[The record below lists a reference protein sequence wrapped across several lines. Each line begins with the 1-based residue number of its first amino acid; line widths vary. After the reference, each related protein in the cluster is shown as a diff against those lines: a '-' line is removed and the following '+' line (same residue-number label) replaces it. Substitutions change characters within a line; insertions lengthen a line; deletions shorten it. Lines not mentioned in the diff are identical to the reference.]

1 MGIFTT
7 NYLTRGFW
15 GDESWTALI
24 SQLPIKEIIRVTG
37 EDFHPPLYY
46 FIVHFWG
53 NLFSFEEVT
62 IRLISVIF
70 HLLTPIIAYYL
81 SKFFLK
87 SNFHRLFFSLLVL
100 LSPILFTYA
109 FEARTY
115 ALLTFLTA
123 FSTLAFWKG
132 REEKGYAWRTLYFIT
147 GSIMVYDHY
156 YAWFILASHGLFLL
170 LFEYKK
176 LRRLILPAIGILLAQ
191 LPWLPTLFSQ
201 VGSVNN
207 SYWIGA
213 INARTHLE
221 FFTRIA
227 GGDTTSVSQILVA
240 RVLGALLIYG
250 FISRL
255 ISGKLSRPYLFLLT
269 WLIVP
274 TLLPTLISIVFFPVF
289 FYRYLIFS
297 SLPIL
302 LLAVDAVS
310 NINRKVAFA
319 FLSSIAL
326 LYTIQDYGI
335 FSKSPYS
342 VREERV
348 KVLEM
353 VEPDSTIYTVL
364 PSFAE
369 VMYYL
374 ADDYDVKVS
383 PEGLIQFSGKSL
395 LDAYVRLGYTEI
407 IEPTGNYWIIKPGPE
422 TIHVEGE
429 R

>member
-1 MGIFTT
+1 MGILTT

-24 SQLPIKEIIRVTG
+24 SELPIKEIIRVTG

-46 FIVHFWG
+46 FIVHAWG
-53 NLFSFEEVT
+53 NLFSFDEVT

-70 HLLTPIIAYYL
+70 HILTPVAAFSL

-87 SNFHRLFFSLLVL
+87 NSLHRLSFSLLVL
-100 LSPILFTYA
+100 ISPILFTYA

-123 FSTLAFWKG
+123 LSTLSFWKG
-132 REEKGYAWRTLYFIT
+132 REEKGYSWRIIYSLT
-147 GSIMVYDHY
+147 GAVMVYDHY
-156 YAWFILASHGLFLL
+156 YAWFILASHGLYLLFFEIKKLKKLL
-170 LFEYKK
+170 LPA
-176 LRRLILPAIGILLAQ
+176 LAILFAQ

-213 INARTHLE
+213 ISNRTHLE
-221 FFTRIA
+221 FFVRVA
-227 GGDTTSVSQILVA
+227 GGDTTSTAQVLVSIL
-240 RVLGALLIYG
+240 LGTLMFFGLIYR
-250 FISRL
+250 I
-255 ISGKLSRPYLFLLT
+255 IKHKLDRPYLFLLI
-269 WLIVP
+269 WLIIP
-274 TLLPTLISIVFFPVF
+274 TLLPTLISIFFFPVF

-302 LLAVDAVS
+302 LLTLDAVS
-310 NINRKVAFA
+310 HINKYMAYTL
-319 FLSSIAL
+319 LSLIV
-326 LYTIQDYGI
+326 YFYITNDYLI
-335 FSKSPYS
+335 FSKSTYS
-342 VREERV
+342 VREERL
-348 KVLEM
+348 KVLDL
-353 VEPDSTIYTVL
+353 VEPGTTLYTVL

-374 ADDYDVKVS
+374 SDDYNVLVS

-407 IEPTGNYWIIKPGPE
+407 VEPSGDYWIIKPGPE
-422 TIHVEGE
+422 TSHFSGE
-429 R
+429 

>member
-1 MGIFTT
+1 MDILTT

-24 SQLPIKEIIRVTG
+24 SQLPISEIIRVTG

-70 HLLTPIIAYYL
+70 HLLTPIFAYYL
-81 SKFFLK
+81 SRFFLK
-87 SNFHRLFFSLLVL
+87 ERFHRLFFSVLVL
-100 LSPILFTYA
+100 VSPILFTYA

-123 FSTLAFWKG
+123 LSTLSLWKA
-132 REEKGYAWRTLYFIT
+132 REEKGYFWRVTYFLT
-147 GSIMVYDHY
+147 GAVMVYDHY
-156 YAWFILASHGLFLL
+156 YSWFILASHGLYLL

-176 LRRLILPAIGILLAQ
+176 LRRLLLPAIGILVAQ
-191 LPWLPTLFSQ
+191 LPWIPTLFSQ

-227 GGDTTSVSQILVA
+227 GGDTTTGAQLIVA
-240 RVLGALLIYG
+240 RIIAALLIYG
-250 FISRL
+250 FIHRL
-255 ISGKLSRPYLFLLT
+255 IKGKLTRPYLFLLT
-269 WLIVP
+269 WLIIP
-274 TLLPTLISIVFFPVF
+274 TLLPTLISIFFFPVF

-302 LLAVDAVS
+302 LLCVDAVS
-310 NINRKVAFA
+310 HVNRKVATI
-319 FLSSIAL
+319 FLASIMILYLAQD
-326 LYTIQDYGI
+326 YTI
-335 FSKSPYS
+335 FKKSPYS
-342 VREERV
+342 IREERL
-348 KVLEM
+348 KVLEI
-353 VEPDSTIYTVL
+353 VEPGTTLYTVL

-374 ADDYDVKVS
+374 DDDYQVLVS

-395 LDAYVRLGYTEI
+395 LDAYVRLGYTDI
-407 IEPTGNYWIIKPGPE
+407 VEPEGEYWIIKPGPE
-422 TIHVEGE
+422 TIHVETE